1 LRAVAH
7 EWSTHGSSCTS
18 PGVVVVPAGRQLRMT
33 FDVAT
38 LGRGALEM
46 LYASDAGVDARE

>member
-1 LRAVAH
+1 
-7 EWSTHGSSCTS
+7 
-18 PGVVVVPAGRQLRMT
+18 MT